1 MRRNYNNEVLAN
13 FIKDNDIKTADDLNN
28 AFKEMYQDVV
38 QVMLENEMSNHLG
51 FDKNSKAP
59 KETNNRRNGYYDKKV
74 RSTFGELLLSIPRDR
89 EDEFEPVVVEKHS
102 RELSSD
108 IENRIISMYAKGMS
122 TRDISDHIKEIYG
135 FDLSAESVSKIT
147 ETIMEQAKEWQARP
161 LDSVYPCLFLDA
173 VHYSVRTNGKVV
185 KRAAYVILGINLE
198 GKKDVIGIY
207 IGENETSKFWLQ
219 VLTDMK
225 SRGVKDVLISSI
237 DGLPGFSDAI
247 KTVFPKAEIQRCIV
261 HQIRN
266 TLGNVPWKDRK
277 SLAQDL
283 KAIYNAPTEEQGF
296 IELER
301 IEEKWGSKY
310 SYALKSWRNNWSEL
324 STFFKYTPEIRKIMY
339 TTNIVESLHMQ
350 LRKVSKT
357 KTVFPT
363 DDSLVK
369 ILYLATIGV
378 TKKWTVPVRD
388 WVLILGQLQIHFE
401 DRL

>member
-59 KETNNRRNGYYDKKV
+59 KETNNRRNGYSDKKV

-89 EDEFEPVVVEKHS
+89 EDDFEPVVVEKHS

-161 LDSVYPCLFLDA
+161 LDSVYPFLFLDA
-173 VHYSVRTNGKVV
+173 VHYSVRTNGKVI

-247 KTVFPKAEIQRCIV
+247 KTVFPKAEVQRCIV

-310 SYALKSWRNNWSEL
+310 IYALKSWRNNWSEL
-324 STFFKYTPEIRKIMY
+324 STFFKYTPEIRKMMY
-339 TTNIVESLHMQ
+339 TTNAVESLHMQ

>member
-59 KETNNRRNGYYDKKV
+59 KETNNRRNGYSDKKV

-89 EDEFEPVVVEKHS
+89 EDDFEPVVVEKHS

-161 LDSVYPCLFLDA
+161 LDSVYPFLFLDA

-310 SYALKSWRNNWSEL
+310 IYALKSWRNNWSEL
-324 STFFKYTPEIRKIMY
+324 STFFKYTPEIRKMMY
-339 TTNIVESLHMQ
+339 TTNALESLHMQ

>member
-59 KETNNRRNGYYDKKV
+59 KETNNRRNGYSDKKV

-161 LDSVYPCLFLDA
+161 LDSVYPFLFLDA

-301 IEEKWGSKY
+301 IEEKWGNKY

>member
-59 KETNNRRNGYYDKKV
+59 KETNNRRNGYSDKKV

-89 EDEFEPVVVEKHS
+89 EDDFEPVVVEKHS

-122 TRDISDHIKEIYG
+122 TRDISGHIKEIYG

-161 LDSVYPCLFLDA
+161 LDSVYPFLFLDA

-296 IELER
+296 IKLER

>member
-1 MRRNYNNEVLAN
+1 MKRNYNNEFFAE
-13 FIKDNDIKTADDLNN
+13 FIKENNIKTADDLNN
-28 AFKEMYQDVV
+28 AFKQMYHDVV

-59 KETNNRRNGYYDKKV
+59 KETDNRRNGYSNKKV
-74 RSTFGELLLSIPRDR
+74 RSSFGELFLSIPRDR
-89 EDEFEPVVVEKHS
+89 EDEFEPVIVEKHS

-108 IENRIISMYAKGMS
+108 IEAKIISMYAKGMS
-122 TRDISDHIKEIYG
+122 TRDISEHINEIYG
-135 FDLSAESVSKIT
+135 FELSAESVSKIT

-161 LDSVYPCLFLDA
+161 LDSVYPFLFLDA
-173 VHYSVRTNGKVV
+173 VHYSVRTNGKVI
-185 KRAAYVILGINLE
+185 KRAAYIVLGINLE

-225 SRGVKDVLISSI
+225 TRGVKDVLISSI
-237 DGLPGFSDAI
+237 DGLAGFSEAI
-247 KTVFPKAEIQRCIV
+247 RAVFPKAEVQRCIV

-277 SLAQDL
+277 SLASDL
-283 KAIYNAPTEEQGF
+283 KGIYNAATEEQGF
-296 IELER
+296 KEVER
-301 IEEKWGSKY
+301 IEEKWGIKY
-310 SYALKSWRNNWSEL
+310 SYAIRSWRNNWSEL
-324 STFFKYTPEIRKIMY
+324 SAFFKYTPEIRKMMY
-339 TTNIVESLHMQ
+339 TTNAIESLHMQ

-363 DDSLVK
+363 DESLMK

-378 TKKWTVPVRD
+378 SKKWTIPVRD

>member
-59 KETNNRRNGYYDKKV
+59 KETNNRRNGYSDKKV

-89 EDEFEPVVVEKHS
+89 EDDFEPVVVEKHS

-161 LDSVYPCLFLDA
+161 LDSVYPFLFLDA

-247 KTVFPKAEIQRCIV
+247 KTVFPKAEVQRCIV

-310 SYALKSWRNNWSEL
+310 IYALKSWRNNWSEL
-324 STFFKYTPEIRKIMY
+324 STFFKYTPEIRKMMY
-339 TTNIVESLHMQ
+339 TTNAVESLHMQ

>member
-59 KETNNRRNGYYDKKV
+59 KETNNRRNGYSDKKV

-161 LDSVYPCLFLDA
+161 LDSVYPFLFLDA

-247 KTVFPKAEIQRCIV
+247 KTVFPKAEVQRCIV

-324 STFFKYTPEIRKIMY
+324 STFFKYTPEIRKMMY
-339 TTNIVESLHMQ
+339 TTNAVESLHMQ

>member
-28 AFKEMYQDVV
+28 AFREMYQDVV

-59 KETNNRRNGYYDKKV
+59 KETSNRRNGYSDKKV

-161 LDSVYPCLFLDA
+161 LDSVYPFLFLDA

-247 KTVFPKAEIQRCIV
+247 RAVFPKAEVQRCIV

-277 SLAQDL
+277 TLAQDL

-296 IELER
+296 IELEK

-310 SYALKSWRNNWSEL
+310 IYALKSWRNNWSEL
-324 STFFKYTPEIRKIMY
+324 STFFKYTPEIRKMMY
-339 TTNIVESLHMQ
+339 TTNAVESLHMQ

>member
-59 KETNNRRNGYYDKKV
+59 KETNNRRNGYSDKKV

-161 LDSVYPCLFLDA
+161 LDSVYPFLFLDA

-247 KTVFPKAEIQRCIV
+247 KTVFPKAEVQRCIV

-310 SYALKSWRNNWSEL
+310 IYALKSWRNNWSEL

>member
-59 KETNNRRNGYYDKKV
+59 KETNNRRNGYSDKKV

-89 EDEFEPVVVEKHS
+89 EDDFEPVVVEKHS

-161 LDSVYPCLFLDA
+161 LDSVYPFLFLDA

>member
-13 FIKDNDIKTADDLNN
+13 FIKENNIKTADDLNV
-28 AFKEMYQDVV
+28 AFREMYQDVV

-59 KETNNRRNGYYDKKV
+59 KETSNRRNGYSDKKV

-161 LDSVYPCLFLDA
+161 LDSVYPFLFLDA
-173 VHYSVRTNGKVV
+173 VHYSVRTNGKVI
-185 KRAAYVILGINLE
+185 KRAAYVVLGINLE

-247 KTVFPKAEIQRCIV
+247 KTVFPKAEVQRCIV

-301 IEEKWGSKY
+301 IEEKWGNKY
-310 SYALKSWRNNWSEL
+310 IYALKSWRNNWSEL

-388 WVLILGQLQIHFE
+388 WVLILGQLQIHFN
-401 DRL
+401 DRV

>member
-59 KETNNRRNGYYDKKV
+59 KETNNRRNGYSDKKV

-161 LDSVYPCLFLDA
+161 LDSVYPFLFLDA

-247 KTVFPKAEIQRCIV
+247 KTVFPKAEVQRCIV

>member
-51 FDKNSKAP
+51 FNKNSKAP
-59 KETNNRRNGYYDKKV
+59 KETNNRRNGYSDKKV

-161 LDSVYPCLFLDA
+161 LDSVYPFLFLDA

-310 SYALKSWRNNWSEL
+310 IYALKSWRNNWSEL
-324 STFFKYTPEIRKIMY
+324 STFFKYTPEIRKMMY
-339 TTNIVESLHMQ
+339 TTNAVESLHMQ

-388 WVLILGQLQIHFE
+388 WVLILGQLLIHFE

>member
-59 KETNNRRNGYYDKKV
+59 KETNNRRNGYSDKKV

-89 EDEFEPVVVEKHS
+89 EDDFEPVVVEKHS

-161 LDSVYPCLFLDA
+161 LDSVYPFLFLDA
-173 VHYSVRTNGKVV
+173 VHYSVRTNGKVI

-247 KTVFPKAEIQRCIV
+247 KTVFPKAEVQRCIV

-301 IEEKWGSKY
+301 IEEKWGNKY

-324 STFFKYTPEIRKIMY
+324 STFFKYTPEIRKMMY
-339 TTNIVESLHMQ
+339 TTNAVESLHMQ

>member
-59 KETNNRRNGYYDKKV
+59 KETNNRRNGYSDKKV

-89 EDEFEPVVVEKHS
+89 EDDFEPVVVEKHS

-161 LDSVYPCLFLDA
+161 LDSVYPFLFLDA

-310 SYALKSWRNNWSEL
+310 IYALKSWRNNWSEL
-324 STFFKYTPEIRKIMY
+324 STFFKYTPEIRKMMY
-339 TTNIVESLHMQ
+339 TTNAVESLHMQ

>member
-59 KETNNRRNGYYDKKV
+59 KETNNRRNGYSDKKV

-89 EDEFEPVVVEKHS
+89 EDDFEPVVVEKHS

-161 LDSVYPCLFLDA
+161 LDSVYPFLFLDA

-324 STFFKYTPEIRKIMY
+324 STFFKYTPEIRKMMY

>member
-1 MRRNYNNEVLAN
+1 
-13 FIKDNDIKTADDLNN
+13 
-28 AFKEMYQDVV
+28 
-38 QVMLENEMSNHLG
+38 
-51 FDKNSKAP
+51 
-59 KETNNRRNGYYDKKV
+59 
-74 RSTFGELLLSIPRDR
+74 
-89 EDEFEPVVVEKHS
+89 
-102 RELSSD
+102 
-108 IENRIISMYAKGMS
+108 
-122 TRDISDHIKEIYG
+122 
-135 FDLSAESVSKIT
+135 
-147 ETIMEQAKEWQARP
+147 
-161 LDSVYPCLFLDA
+161 LFLDA

-247 KTVFPKAEIQRCIV
+247 KTVFPKAEVQRCIV

-310 SYALKSWRNNWSEL
+310 IYALKSWRNNWSEL
-324 STFFKYTPEIRKIMY
+324 STFFKYTPEIRKMMY
-339 TTNIVESLHMQ
+339 TTNAVESLHMQ

>member
-1 MRRNYNNEVLAN
+1 MRKNYNNEMFAE
-13 FIKDNDIKTADDLNN
+13 FIRSNDIKTADDLNN
-28 AFKEMYQDVV
+28 AFRSLYHDVV

-51 FDKNSKAP
+51 FDKGSKAP
-59 KETNNRRNGYYDKKV
+59 KETENRRNGYSDKKV
-74 RSTFGELLLSIPRDR
+74 RSSFGELLLSVPRDR
-89 EDEFEPVVVEKHS
+89 EDEFEPVIVEKHS

-108 IENRIISMYAKGMS
+108 IENKIISMYAKGMS
-122 TRDISDHIKEIYG
+122 TRDISDHINEIYG
-135 FDLSAESVSKIT
+135 FSLSAESVSKIT
-147 ETIMEQAKEWQARP
+147 DTIMEQAKEWQARP
-161 LDSVYPCLFLDA
+161 LEAVYPFLFLDA
-173 VHYSVRTNGKVV
+173 VHYSVRTNGKVI
-185 KRAAYVILGINLE
+185 KRAAYVVLGISLE

-237 DGLPGFSDAI
+237 DGLAGFSDAI
-247 KTVFPKAEIQRCIV
+247 KSVFPKAEVQRCIV

-277 SLAQDL
+277 NLAQDL
-283 KAIYNAPTEEQGF
+283 KAIYNAPSEEQGF
-296 IELER
+296 IELEK

-310 SYALKSWRNNWSEL
+310 SYALKSWKNNWSEL
-324 STFFKYTPEIRKIMY
+324 STFFKYTPEIRKMMY
-339 TTNIVESLHMQ
+339 TTNAVESLHMQ

-363 DDSLVK
+363 DESLMK

-401 DRL
+401 DRI

>member
-59 KETNNRRNGYYDKKV
+59 KETNNRRNGYSDKKV

-161 LDSVYPCLFLDA
+161 LDSVYPFLFLDA

-247 KTVFPKAEIQRCIV
+247 KTVFPKAEVQRCIV

-310 SYALKSWRNNWSEL
+310 IYALKSWRNNWSEL
-324 STFFKYTPEIRKIMY
+324 STFFKYTPEIRKMMY
-339 TTNIVESLHMQ
+339 TTNAVESLHMQ

>member
-59 KETNNRRNGYYDKKV
+59 KETNNRRNGYSDKKV

-147 ETIMEQAKEWQARP
+147 ETIKEQAKEWQARP
-161 LDSVYPCLFLDA
+161 LDSVYPFLFLDA

-247 KTVFPKAEIQRCIV
+247 KTVFPKAEVQRCIV

-310 SYALKSWRNNWSEL
+310 IYALKSWRNNWSEL
-324 STFFKYTPEIRKIMY
+324 STFFKYTPEIRKMMY
-339 TTNIVESLHMQ
+339 TTNAVESLHMQ

>member
-59 KETNNRRNGYYDKKV
+59 KETNNRRNGYSDKKV

-161 LDSVYPCLFLDA
+161 LDSVYPFLFLDA

-310 SYALKSWRNNWSEL
+310 IYALKSWRNNWSEL

>member
-13 FIKDNDIKTADDLNN
+13 FIKDNDIKTADDLNV
-28 AFKEMYQDVV
+28 AFREMYQDVV

-59 KETNNRRNGYYDKKV
+59 KETNNRRNGYSDKKV

-161 LDSVYPCLFLDA
+161 LDSVYPFLFLDA

-301 IEEKWGSKY
+301 IEEKWGNKY

-324 STFFKYTPEIRKIMY
+324 STFFKYTPEIRKMIY
-339 TTNIVESLHMQ
+339 TTNAVESLHMQ

>member
-59 KETNNRRNGYYDKKV
+59 KETNNRRNGYSDKKV

-161 LDSVYPCLFLDA
+161 LDSVYPFLFLDA

-247 KTVFPKAEIQRCIV
+247 KTVFPKAEVQRCIV

-283 KAIYNAPTEEQGF
+283 KTIYNAPTEEQGF

-301 IEEKWGSKY
+301 IEEKWWSKY
-310 SYALKSWRNNWSEL
+310 IYALKSWRNNWSEL
-324 STFFKYTPEIRKIMY
+324 STFFKYTPEIRKMMY
-339 TTNIVESLHMQ
+339 TTNAVESLHMQ

>member
-59 KETNNRRNGYYDKKV
+59 KETNNRRNGYSDKKV

-89 EDEFEPVVVEKHS
+89 EDDFEPVVVEKHS

-122 TRDISDHIKEIYG
+122 TRDISGHIKEIYG

-161 LDSVYPCLFLDA
+161 LDSVYPFLFLDA

-247 KTVFPKAEIQRCIV
+247 KTVFPKAEVQRCIV

>member
-28 AFKEMYQDVV
+28 AFREMYQDVV

-59 KETNNRRNGYYDKKV
+59 KETSNRRNGYSDKKV

-161 LDSVYPCLFLDA
+161 LDSVYPFLFLDA

-247 KTVFPKAEIQRCIV
+247 KAVFPKAEVQRCIV

-296 IELER
+296 IELEK

-378 TKKWTVPVRD
+378 TKKWTIPVRD